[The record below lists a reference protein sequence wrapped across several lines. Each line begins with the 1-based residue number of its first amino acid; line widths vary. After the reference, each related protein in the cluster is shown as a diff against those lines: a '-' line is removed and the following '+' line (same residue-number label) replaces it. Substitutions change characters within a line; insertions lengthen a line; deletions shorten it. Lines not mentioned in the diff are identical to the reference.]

1 MFIFFLFLM
10 LISYLSSPLLK
21 RFEYNDI
28 LLSIVYIQKGLIQ
41 IHPKKKKCLKN
52 ERMIE

>member
-1 MFIFFLFLM
+1 MFIFFLFVV

-21 RFEYNDI
+21 HFEYNDI

-41 IHPKKKKCLKN
+41 IHPQKKRLKN
-52 ERMIE
+52 ERMTE